1 MILIMVITIKIKIM
15 KNNSII
21 EFKQI
26 ISVKTLRKKLYSNYE
41 EMGWS
46 NMQHKNHI
54 Y

>member
-1 MILIMVITIKIKIM
+1 MVITFKIKII

-26 ISVKTLRKKLYSNYE
+26 INVKTLWENLYSNYE

-46 NMQHKNHI
+46 NTQHKNHI